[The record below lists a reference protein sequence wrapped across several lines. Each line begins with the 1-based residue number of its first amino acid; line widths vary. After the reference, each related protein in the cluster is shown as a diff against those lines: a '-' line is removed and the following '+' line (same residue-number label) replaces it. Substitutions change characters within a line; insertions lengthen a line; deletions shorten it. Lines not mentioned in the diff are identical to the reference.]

1 MNDKTTLIDPALED
15 RFFRALFKYP
25 DLLRLTTGQL
35 EASHFSTLAKSK
47 LFEIMTTYWGEYS
60 NVPTLD
66 ILEVE
71 ARKLLSDGE
80 ARNTIAVATR
90 ILKDIEAP
98 AYEWVLSRIDL
109 FVKQIRLQRGLYTT
123 AGMLES
129 GNFEEARR
137 HIVETVRGGGIV
149 SSASEDSLDISEE
162 DLVAFAHEE
171 YSLVSPTRIYALD
184 DTIKGFYRGELFVL
198 LAPLNV
204 GKTWF
209 VVHSAVAAL
218 LSGAYVLYFTLE
230 MGQIKVK
237 QRILQNI
244 SAVAKPYEA
253 GQLRRIEKVWDEA
266 FSKRSDKE
274 VSTLF
279 DTSKISGHL
288 KTLKSFGGKLSI
300 AEYPSGVATIN
311 DIHHKVALFDL
322 TFDKLPDLIIVDGLL
337 DMKSGVGP
345 EHLRMG
351 LTALTR
357 EFRAMASEYNC
368 SVLITH
374 QANREGQS
382 APTVGVEHA
391 GESIGIMQVADVG
404 ISLNQNSQEQ
414 KEGKARLK
422 IMRSRGTAK
431 WGEVEIWQNLGLGQ
445 FCLKSMDKKDD
456 DDEQVKPQ
464 RPSGGDGGKPQT
476 VRPSGIV
483 RKPKPKSGTSFVDE
497 DE

>member
-1 MNDKTTLIDPALED
+1 MNDKTTLINPAVED

-25 DLLRLTTGQL
+25 DLLRLTMGQL

-47 LFEIMTTYWGEYS
+47 LFEILTSYWKEYS

-90 ILKDIEAP
+90 ILRDVESP
-98 AYEWVLSRIDL
+98 AYEWILSKIDL

-123 AGMLES
+123 AGLLDA

-184 DTIKGFYRGELFVL
+184 DVIKGFYRGELFVL

-209 VVHSAVAAL
+209 VVHSAVSAL
-218 LSGAYVLYFTLE
+218 MSGAYVLYFTLE
-230 MGQIKVK
+230 MGHVKVK

-244 SAVAKPYEA
+244 SATAKPYEM
-253 GQLRRIEKVWDEA
+253 GQFKRTEKVWDEA
-266 FSKRSDKE
+266 FSTRTDRE

-279 DTSKISGHL
+279 DTGKIGTHL
-288 KTLKSFGGKLSI
+288 KALKAFGGKLSI
-300 AEYPSGVATIN
+300 AEYPSGVATIS

-322 TFDKLPDLIIVDGLL
+322 TFERLPDLIIVDGLM
-337 DMKSGVGP
+337 DMKSNYGP
-345 EHLRMG
+345 EHMRQA

-357 EFRAMASEYNC
+357 EFRALASEYNC

-382 APTVGVEHA
+382 VPTVGVEHA
-391 GESIGIMQVADVG
+391 GESHGIMQVADVG
-404 ISLNQNSQEQ
+404 VSLNQNSQEQ
-414 KEGKARLK
+414 KEGRARLK
-422 IMRSRGTAK
+422 VMRSRGTAK
-431 WGEVEIWQNLGLGQ
+431 WNTIEIWQNLGLGQ
-445 FCLKSMDKKDD
+445 FALKSMDKKDD
-456 DDEQVKPQ
+456 DDAEQVKPQ
-464 RPSGGDGGKPQT
+464 RRSGSEGKIHTVKPSPIRNQKPGAT
-476 VRPSGIV
+476 FTDDD
-483 RKPKPKSGTSFVDE
+483 K
-497 DE
+497 